1 MTSQRT
7 RVELRTATSLLEQQ
21 WDTMRSWLGRIVDD
35 DDAAGLDEILAAPG
49 VLPGFTVAD
58 LIAHLG
64 RSLDALASAERAEP
78 GVLPL
83 SLAEYLRAYRDRS
96 ESVARTAR
104 EYAAQIAPAPLRALD
119 RIASA
124 AFRQLAE
131 LGPDDCVVQT
141 RRAPIMQSGLVVSR
155 LIELVVYGDD
165 LGRSVAWPGAHPV
178 HPDALAYAADAL
190 LGIVVARGG
199 WSVEVADPLLWVRL
213 ATGRVPNEVDRVA
226 KALQP
231 RFTSDSVPDLGLML
245 PLL

>member
-7 RVELRTATSLLEQQ
+7 RVELKTATTLFEQQ
-21 WDTMRSWLGRIVDD
+21 WQAMRSWLGRIVDD
-35 DDAAGLDEILAAPG
+35 DDAAGLDAVMAAPG

-58 LIAHLG
+58 LISYVGH
-64 RSLDALASAERAEP
+64 SLDVLALTDPAEP

-83 SLAEYLRAYRDRS
+83 SLAEYLGAYRDRS
-96 ESVARTAR
+96 ESAARAGR
-104 EYAAQIAPAPLRALD
+104 QYAAEISPAPLRALD

-124 AFRQLAE
+124 AFHRITD
-131 LGPDDCVVQT
+131 LGPDDRVVQT
-141 RRAPIMQSGLVVSR
+141 RRAPIMLSGLVVSR
-155 LIELVVYGDD
+155 LIELVMYGDD

-178 HPDALAYAADAL
+178 NVDALSYAAEAL

-199 WSVEVADPLLWVRL
+199 WSLEVADPLLWVRL
-213 ATGRVPNEVDRVA
+213 ATGRMPYEVDRLA
-226 KALQP
+226 KALQA